1 VELNIFKKIVLI
13 IILKYL
19 YQLEDHKVLVYGQ
32 EQEQEDMEKLCKIN
46 CLIIM
51 YQDLTFKIY
60 DFKVPLKNK
69 LSFNS

>member
-1 VELNIFKKIVLI
+1 M
-13 IILKYL
+13 
-19 YQLEDHKVLVYGQ
+19 VYGQ